1 MRMKFDIF
9 KVVIIFCI
17 GLLIAWGLAEI
28 CIDEK
33 QSKILAG
40 VVSVCYLLA
49 GIGYG
54 IKIPKYPRS
63 EANGKVAIS
72 VALIAITIIDFAFAF
87 FALEVSTMIIPNAI
101 ITLLSLFIVKLIY
114 KSKL

>member
-54 IKIPKYPRS
+54 R
-63 EANGKVAIS
+63 
-72 VALIAITIIDFAFAF
+72 
-87 FALEVSTMIIPNAI
+87 
-101 ITLLSLFIVKLIY
+101 
-114 KSKL
+114 